1 VKFLLDTHILLW
13 AAAEPQ
19 RLSRAA
25 RALINDPEND
35 LIFSAISIW
44 EVAIKHSLGRNDFQ
58 VESRLLRRALLDQ
71 DYIELPLTGPHAA
84 GIDAL
89 PPIHKDPF
97 DRLLLAQ
104 AIAEGLPLLTSDV
117 LLAKYGGPVRKV

>member
-44 EVAIKHSLGRNDFQ
+44 EVAIKHGLGRNDFQ

-71 DYIELPLTGPHAA
+71 DYIELPLTGAHAA

-117 LLAKYGGPVRKV
+117 LLAKYRGPVRKV

>member
-1 VKFLLDTHILLW
+1 VKFLLDTHILLQ

-25 RALINDPEND
+25 RALIKDPEND
-35 LIFSAISIW
+35 LLFSAVSIW
-44 EVAIKHSLGRNDFQ
+44 EVAIKNSLGRQDFQ

-71 DYIELPLTGPHAA
+71 DYIELPLTGAHAS

-97 DRLLLAQ
+97 DRLLVAQ
-104 AIAEGLPLLTSDV
+104 ALAEGIPLLTSDA
-117 LLAKYGGPVRKV
+117 LLAKYAGPVRKI